1 MDHVGLEMYKRFK
14 SHMDYH
20 CEELSGTWR
29 QFITCLR
36 VDAHPS
42 DLRPFYEVNV
52 ERTKTPYRENEISI
66 SQIFPS
72 FPPPRAPRVKAVAI
86 PEPLKVRMITK
97 AEAETKCLQPL
108 QRALFEYL
116 RSQPQFVLTHG
127 VKFTNDVDFDEKLE
141 WIERIEKCI
150 QRIRSLKSEGDLWL
164 SGDYTAATDNFPISV
179 TNALVEGILSEIDHE
194 PTKRWVRYEVSPHEI
209 EYPFNLGKGKQTSG
223 QLMGSLLSF
232 PLLCFL
238 NDFIISRSGAEKG
251 KYLINGDD
259 VVALGSESFIHQWKS
274 DAPKVGL
281 SLSQGKNFIDE
292 HFCTVNSQLF
302 YDGKVQHTGKVSLS
316 TRYGKS
322 IANCFSE
329 MQFYYGTSPELKRE
343 FIRRN
348 LLELRKTP
356 RSLSVPVSHGGLGR
370 VFGQDLKSSRHAV
383 DVYLHDYLSTFKRS
397 LPVPGLDMVRAMRIP
412 IGILTDDD
420 IQLAG
425 SPASNDILDLLG
437 TLETSPKEA
446 TDSSDLT
453 FAQLSSAIDLAEKV
467 DKRRLNQLR
476 GRPIQKFPP
485 LEHVRYRTLF
495 VEKGKVGFLK
505 ERIISLSMNLLLT
518 KIDLG
523 LEEDPDEAF
532 NMIHQEFLDDT
543 CPLFG
548 EQMVRDLEGVRF
560 DPRIPSDMSG
570 SGDTRVE
577 SSETSQNAD
586 LQPGGQDGIENTDY
600 EHQMLSLEP
609 KIVTHLG
616 RSEDLAFLLQDQQ

>member
-1 MDHVGLEMYKRFK
+1 
-14 SHMDYH
+14 
-20 CEELSGTWR
+20 
-29 QFITCLR
+29 
-36 VDAHPS
+36 
-42 DLRPFYEVNV
+42 
-52 ERTKTPYRENEISI
+52 
-66 SQIFPS
+66 
-72 FPPPRAPRVKAVAI
+72 
-86 PEPLKVRMITK
+86 
-97 AEAETKCLQPL
+97 
-108 QRALFEYL
+108 
-116 RSQPQFVLTHG
+116 
-127 VKFTNDVDFDEKLE
+127 
-141 WIERIEKCI
+141 
-150 QRIRSLKSEGDLWL
+150 
-164 SGDYTAATDNFPISV
+164 
-179 TNALVEGILSEIDHE
+179 
-194 PTKRWVRYEVSPHEI
+194 
-209 EYPFNLGKGKQTSG
+209 
-223 QLMGSLLSF
+223 
-232 PLLCFL
+232 
-238 NDFIISRSGAEKG
+238 
-251 KYLINGDD
+251 
-259 VVALGSESFIHQWKS
+259 
-274 DAPKVGL
+274 
-281 SLSQGKNFIDE
+281 
-292 HFCTVNSQLF
+292 
-302 YDGKVQHTGKVSLS
+302 
-316 TRYGKS
+316 
-322 IANCFSE
+322 
-329 MQFYYGTSPELKRE
+329 
-343 FIRRN
+343 
-348 LLELRKTP
+348 
-356 RSLSVPVSHGGLGR
+356 
-370 VFGQDLKSSRHAV
+370 
-383 DVYLHDYLSTFKRS
+383 
-397 LPVPGLDMVRAMRIP
+397 MVRAMRIP